1 LKTNLKI
8 DNVEKG
14 IILIEERLRR
24 KKVLVILDDIDN
36 FDKLQMLVKKK
47 WFGKGSRI
55 IITTKDEH
63 LLSQLRADEKYN
75 VR

>member
-63 LLSQLRADEKYN
+63 LLSQLRADETYN